1 MAKPPKKGTKPRKPG
16 LIRRGLVVL
25 AIAILW
31 AAGHQ
36 PDAFTPASVL
46 IWVLGMLTA
55 ALLARAAFAVAEP
68 VLKLGMGLVLLGL
81 QRHRPPTE
89 DEP

>member
-1 MAKPPKKGTKPRKPG
+1 MAKPSKKGTKPG
-16 LIRRGLVVL
+16 NAVFIRRGLVVL

-36 PDAFTPASVL
+36 PGSFTPPSVL
-46 IWVLGMLTA
+46 IWLLGMLTV

-68 VLKLGMGLVLLGL
+68 VMKLGAGLVLLSL
-81 QRHRPPTE
+81 QRQRTPTE